1 MEYFTTLLRYIH
13 QNPVKAGI
21 VEDAADY
28 EWSSWKQDYLR
39 DPDEL
44 GWPISHVRSVL
55 KRISLEELTALVNEP
70 CNANCVDVDNT
81 RRLQDSEVK
90 DFIAAQCGAKSVAEF
105 QRLTTEEQTR
115 IVKATKAEGAS
126 IRQVMSH
133 TGWSYRR
140 VREAGSEVVVKS

>member
-1 MEYFTTLLRYIH
+1 M
-13 QNPVKAGI
+13 
-21 VEDAADY
+21 
-28 EWSSWKQDYLR
+28 
-39 DPDEL
+39 
-44 GWPISHVRSVL
+44 RSVL

-90 DFIAAQCGAKSVAEF
+90 DFIAEQCGAKSVAEF
-105 QRLTTEEQTR
+105 QRLTMEEQTR

-140 VREAGSEVVVKS
+140 VREAGGGAAVKS

>member
-13 QNPVKAGI
+13 QNPVKVGI
-21 VEDAADY
+21 VKDAADY

-44 GWPISHVRSVL
+44 GWSISHVRAVL
-55 KRISLEELTALVNEP
+55 KRISLEDLRALVNEP
-70 CNANCVDVDNT
+70 CDANCVDVDNT
-81 RRLQDSEVK
+81 RRLQDSEVR
-90 DFIAAQCGAKSVAEF
+90 DFIIEQCGAKSVAEF
-105 QRLTTEEQTR
+105 QRLTMEEQTR
-115 IVKATKAEGAS
+115 IVLDTKAEGAS

-140 VREAGSEVVVKS
+140 VREAGGEVVVKS

>member
-1 MEYFTTLLRYIH
+1 ME
-13 QNPVKAGI
+13 N
-21 VEDAADY
+21 AADY

-44 GWPISHVRSVL
+44 GWSISHVRAVL
-55 KRISLEELTALVNEP
+55 KRISLEDLRALVNEP
-70 CNANCVDVDNT
+70 CDANCVDVDNT

-90 DFIAAQCGAKSVAEF
+90 HYVAELCGARSVAEF
-105 QRLTTEEQTR
+105 QRLTLEEQTSAVR
-115 IVKATKAEGAS
+115 SAREEGAS

-140 VREAGSEVVVKS
+140 VREV